1 MDKNEALQAEC
12 DRLFQM
18 ARDHESISYTFA
30 PVSSGGALDAPSRIQ
45 TPLYLGVSSEGMVAF
60 SEAFLRYTRG
70 ELERLLNLVEV
81 QRESA
86 KREEQSVRYAHW
98 NNIAVMIAYALA
110 ELLNPPEALGEL

>member
-1 MDKNEALQAEC
+1 MIENDTLQGEC
-12 DRLFQM
+12 DRLFQI

-45 TPLYLGVSSEGMVAF
+45 TPLYLGVSSEGMAAF
-60 SEAFLRYTRG
+60 SGAFSRYTRG
-70 ELERLLNLVEV
+70 DLERLLNLVEV

-98 NNIAVMIAYALA
+98 NNIAMMITYAIA
-110 ELLNPPEALGEL
+110 EILGSRGNQ